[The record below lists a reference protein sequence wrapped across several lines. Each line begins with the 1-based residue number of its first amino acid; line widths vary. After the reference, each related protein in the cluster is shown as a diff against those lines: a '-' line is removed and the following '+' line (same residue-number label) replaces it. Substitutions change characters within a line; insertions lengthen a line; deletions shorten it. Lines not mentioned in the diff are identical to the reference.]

1 MHPALNELLGA
12 VADHARWSQA
22 LASYAASFNAEL
34 QGAAFLS
41 GGLDHLAEWGSEFAA
56 QPSTRYW
63 LQSPSSEGTPAL
75 VEVGLGFETVQSYMN
90 EMRLDDP
97 LWLTAKEH
105 TVVDAKAEGT
115 AWVVADSTREHKR
128 GSRQTAIYAD
138 FLRPREIT
146 ARLLGGSSYAPHPV
160 GHLNMIICRRG
171 SGEGFGYDDVARF
184 RAEFSGVQQTA
195 WLHREMTALRA
206 RMQGLETLM
215 EQMPMGL
222 LFFDTAG
229 RLVHANARALALCAR
244 PESRALRSLQRGTAL
259 QSTADA
265 GLRALFHR
273 ALQGHSGCLE
283 LPGALILVTLS
294 VSDIAELGL
303 DFRAPGV
310 AWVLMERSLD
320 CSAAVGLAR
329 QAYRLSPAETAL
341 LQALMQGLSPQNFA
355 DARGSRIST
364 VRTQLSALF
373 IKTNTQR
380 QQDLV
385 ALVARLML
393 LTPGEAAGVASK
405 MLI

>member
-22 LASYAASFNAEL
+22 LAGYAASFDAEL

-56 QPSTRYW
+56 QPYAGYW

-75 VEVGLGFETVQSYMN
+75 VEVGLGFETVQSYMS

-97 LWLTAKEH
+97 LWLTAKKH
-105 TVVDAKAEGT
+105 TAAKAEGT
-115 AWVVADSTREHKR
+115 TWTVADSTRDHKR

-138 FLRPREIT
+138 FLRPREIS
-146 ARLLGGSSYAPHPV
+146 ARLLGGSSRAPHPV

-171 SGEGFGYDDVARF
+171 SGEGFGDDDVARF

-195 WLHREMTALRA
+195 WLHREMIALRA

-229 RLVHANARALALCAR
+229 RLLHANARALAFFAR

-265 GLRALFHR
+265 GLRSLFRR

-294 VSDIAELGL
+294 VSDVAALGL
-303 DFRAPGV
+303 GFGAPGV

-320 CSAAVGLAR
+320 CSAAVDLAR
-329 QAYRLSPAETAL
+329 QAYRLSPTEAAL
-341 LQALMQGLSPQNFA
+341 LQALMQGRTPQDFA

-393 LTPGEAAGVASK
+393 LTPAEAVNGLV
-405 MLI
+405 